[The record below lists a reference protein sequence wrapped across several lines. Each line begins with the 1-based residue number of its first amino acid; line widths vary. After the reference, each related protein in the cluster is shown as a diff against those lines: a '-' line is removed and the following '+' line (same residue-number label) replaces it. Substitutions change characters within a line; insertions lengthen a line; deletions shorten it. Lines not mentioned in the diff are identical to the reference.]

1 MSEPTDSV
9 PVSQEEH
16 FPSGEVVEP
25 VMEEVVDVPADE
37 PVVDEPV
44 VDEPV
49 VDEPVVEEPV
59 VDEPVVDE
67 PVVDEP
73 VVEEPVVDEPV
84 VEEPVVDEP
93 VVEEPVAD
101 EPVADEPVADEPVAD
116 EPVAD
121 EPVVEEVVATPAE
134 EPAVDQPVVEQTVV
148 EEVPPPPPG
157 PIPVPVEEPVVAVPA
172 EEPPAP
178 VEETPVPVEEVTVTV
193 NVEYTTILV
202 KPTKVTMD
210 SYNPQQQKLINALNA
225 AVTKG
230 ESEETKIPPEIIAMF
245 TWAGL
250 KTKRFLNAL
259 LEMDDARYLEISP
272 WEGSSIFST
281 LAGNKA
287 NVTMMYPSNGNE
299 ASISDY
305 LPTYKGNNNVNLIVN
320 DYFSYDVKTL
330 PKFNIFMYDAD
341 WSEDAQY
348 QALKQYYDNMDN
360 TFIYIADDWNWHSVQ
375 KGTIRAIQDLNL
387 TILEEFECLLTPDG
401 SHTGME
407 LAKSDWWNGIY
418 VAVLQKN

>member
-9 PVSQEEH
+9 PVSQEEQ
-16 FPSGEVVEP
+16 FPPVEVAVPVE
-25 VMEEVVDVPADE
+25 E

-44 VDEPV
+44 VEEPV
-49 VDEPVVEEPV
+49 VEEPVVEEPVVEEPV

-67 PVVDEP
+67 PVVAVPVEEPVVEEPVVEEP

-84 VEEPVVDEP
+84 VEEPVVEEPVAPVEEPVAPVDEPVVDEP
-93 VVEEPVAD
+93 VVEEP
-101 EPVADEPVADEPVAD
+101 
-116 EPVAD
+116 
-121 EPVVEEVVATPAE
+121 
-134 EPAVDQPVVEQTVV
+134 VV

-157 PIPVPVEEPVVAVPA
+157 PIPLPVEEPVVPVEEPVVPVEA
-172 EEPPAP
+172 PPAP
-178 VEETPVPVEEVTVTV
+178 VEEVAVTV

-202 KPTKVTMD
+202 KPTKVTMA
-210 SYNPQQQKLINALNA
+210 SYTPQQQKLINALNA
-225 AVTKG
+225 AVTKS

-299 ASISDY
+299 TSISDY
-305 LPTYKGNNNVNLIVN
+305 LPTYKGKNNVNLIVN